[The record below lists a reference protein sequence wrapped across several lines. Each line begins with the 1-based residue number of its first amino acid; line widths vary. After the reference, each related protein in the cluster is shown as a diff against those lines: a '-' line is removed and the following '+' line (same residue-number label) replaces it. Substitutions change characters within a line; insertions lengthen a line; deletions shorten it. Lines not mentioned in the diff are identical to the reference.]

1 MHRFFFSKKFL
12 VYIVLTISGFHAR
25 FETTLDVSALSWVD
39 TDADMGVESRIPG
52 TSIRSGPRNQNSFP
66 VSDLDSDMKIWT
78 MDSDVDS
85 NSENLRVRVDSTQN
99 WIKMRQIRYF
109 IRSKLIWYP
118 TELAAIDPYW
128 WFSRPQSPCG
138 SNLIDIVYLK
148 ISWHWIYML

>member
-12 VYIVLTISGFHAR
+12 VYIVLTISRFHAR
-25 FETTLDVSALSWVD
+25 FETTLDVSALSWAD

-52 TSIRSGPRNQNSFP
+52 SSIRSVPRNQNSFP

-118 TELAAIDPYW
+118 TELAAIDLYW